1 MINSP
6 TGFARSESLTLTG
19 FKPMA
24 STPMTRHPRS
34 MTHRAPDHS
43 RILDRTQARHQSNYL
58 CSECRKTMIGHFH
71 ECIREPDP
79 LWEVILQ
86 PQYLRNLLTLDQ
98 SLDRDRVM
106 LRPRLR
112 YLILF
117 LSLGLVASYVSVNVL
132 TSYGYLPSGIAIMNY
147 GFPLPWLGDSERNPL
162 HPKPSSAT

>member
-1 MINSP
+1 
-6 TGFARSESLTLTG
+6 
-19 FKPMA
+19 
-24 STPMTRHPRS
+24 
-34 MTHRAPDHS
+34 
-43 RILDRTQARHQSNYL
+43 
-58 CSECRKTMIGHFH
+58 MIGHFH

-147 GFPLPWLGDSERNPL
+147 GFPLPWETVSGTLCTQSPPQPL
-162 HPKPSSAT
+162 ESYPVLIGSCLKSCCVTTYNLAFLLFDVLFYMAIGYLYFSAIAK